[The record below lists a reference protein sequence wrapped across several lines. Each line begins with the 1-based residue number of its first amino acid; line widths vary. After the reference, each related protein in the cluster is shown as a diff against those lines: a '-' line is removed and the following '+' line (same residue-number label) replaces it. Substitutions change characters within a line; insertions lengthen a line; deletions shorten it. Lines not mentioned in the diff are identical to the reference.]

1 MPPSSGPGRYRALVA
16 MMSRKWSGF
25 IRCSRSR
32 MPPLSSWKMP
42 LVSPR
47 QSRANVSAS
56 SSGNLYGSIRSPRRL
71 LDQLDGLGEDRQVA
85 QAEEV
90 HLQQAGRFDVAHR
103 PLGDDFRLALH
114 ALQRHVLVERPVGDH
129 HRRGVRA
136 DVAGQAFD
144 LHGQVEQLADFGVGV
159 VGLASG
165 RRSASSASSSVMPSS
180 SGTIA
185 TI

>member
-1 MPPSSGPGRYRALVA
+1 

-47 QSRANVSAS
+47 QSRANVSSS

-71 LDQLDGLGEDRQVA
+71 LDQLDALGEDREVA

-90 HLQQAGRFDVAHR
+90 HLQAGRRASTSPIAHCVMTSVLPFTCCSGTYSIDG
-103 PLGDDFRLALH
+103 PLGDD
-114 ALQRHVLVERPVGDH
+114 

-136 DVAGQAFD
+136 DVAGQALD
-144 LHGQVEQLADFGVGV
+144 LAGQVDQLADFGVGV
-159 VGLASG
+159 VGLLAA
-165 RRSASSASSSVMPSS
+165 RRSSRAPCRA
-180 SGTIA
+180 
-185 TI
+185 